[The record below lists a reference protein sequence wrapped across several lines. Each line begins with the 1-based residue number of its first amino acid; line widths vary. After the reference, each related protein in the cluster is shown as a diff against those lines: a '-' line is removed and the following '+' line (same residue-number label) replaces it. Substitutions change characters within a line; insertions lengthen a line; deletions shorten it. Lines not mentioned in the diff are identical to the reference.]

1 MALNEIEFSN
11 KKTASL
17 KNTLL
22 SEEQLF
28 GYEVAKQVEKQN
40 DEKKPELKSFVPAR
54 EEDDVA
60 TISAGGHFGQ
70 YYDIYGTHATN
81 DKDLILK
88 YRAAAEQP
96 EVDMAIQDIVD
107 EAIASLEHGD
117 PAYIVLD
124 DLRYDKPVKE
134 KITQEFQNVLRL
146 LKFSE
151 NGADIFRNWY
161 VDGRLYYHI
170 VVDTKK
176 PKEGI
181 QDLRMIDPIKMRRVR
196 EIKTETDRYTNA
208 KLTEV
213 EKEYYIFDDTV
224 NFNQST
230 GAMSGLGG
238 LSVNADSEKNQAL
251 KVAPEAIVR
260 VTSGLMDTS
269 RKKTLS
275 YLHKAL
281 KVVNQLRMTEDALII
296 YRLARAPERRIFY
309 VDVGNL
315 PKSKA
320 EEYVNKIMAKYRNKI
335 VYDANTGSIKDQRH
349 HMSMMED
356 FWLPRRE
363 GNRGTEIDTLQGGE
377 NLGQIDDVVYFQK
390 RLYKALNIPQTRLEP
405 EESFTTGRATEINRD
420 EVKFQKFINR
430 LRKKFSKLFL
440 DILKT
445 QLQLKG
451 IVSETDWDDIV
462 QDIKIDYVQDNHFYE
477 LKEYEILRDRLDI
490 LRDVEEY
497 VGKYFSR
504 NWVRRNILQFDDD
517 QIKKISTEIEDEKKS
532 GEIKEEEDGR
542 W

>member
-1 MALNEIEFSN
+1 MELNELNLSN
-11 KKTASL
+11 NKTSNL
-17 KNTLL
+17 NDVLL

-28 GYEVAKQVEKQN
+28 GYEITKRIEKQN
-40 DEKKPELKSFVPAR
+40 DEEKKDLKSFIPAR

-60 TISAGGHFGQ
+60 TISAGGYFGQ

-88 YRAAAEQP
+88 YRSASEQP
-96 EVDMAIQDIVD
+96 EVDTAIQDIVD

-124 DLRYDKPVKE
+124 DLPYEEKVKN
-134 KITQEFQNVLRL
+134 KITQEFKNVLRL
-146 LKFSE
+146 LNFSE
-151 NGADIFRNWY
+151 NGSDIFRNWY
-161 VDGRLYYHI
+161 IDGRLYYHI
-170 VVDTKK
+170 IVDTKK

-196 EIKTETDRYTNA
+196 EVKTEVDKLTNA

-213 EKEYYIFDDTV
+213 ENEYYIYDDSVTTEM
-224 NFNQST
+224 ST
-230 GAMSGLGG
+230 TSLSGLGG
-238 LSVNADSEKNQAL
+238 IGVNTNQGSNQAL
-251 KVAPEAIVR
+251 KIAPEAIVR

-275 YLHKAL
+275 HLHKAL
-281 KVVNQLRMTEDALII
+281 KIINQLRMAEDSLII

-309 VDVGNL
+309 IDVGNL
-315 PKSKA
+315 PKTKA
-320 EEYVNKIMAKYRNKI
+320 EEYVNKMMAKYRNKI
-335 VYDANTGSIKDQRH
+335 VYDANTGNIKDQRH

-363 GNRGTEIDTLQGGE
+363 GGRGTEIDTLPGGE

-390 RLYKALNIPQTRLEP
+390 QLYKSLNIPQTRLEP
-405 EESFTTGRATEINRD
+405 EEAFTTGRATEINRD

-430 LRKKFSKLFL
+430 LRKKFSHLFL

-451 IVSETDWDDIV
+451 IVSESDWEDIV
-462 QDIKIDYVQDNHFYE
+462 QDIKIDFVQDNHFYE
-477 LKEYEILRDRLDI
+477 LKEYEIMRDRLDI
-490 LRDVEEY
+490 LRDIEEY
-497 VGKYFSR
+497 VGTYFSR
-504 NWVRRNILQFDDD
+504 EWVRKNILQFDEETSK
-517 QIKKISTEIEDEKKS
+517 QLTKQIEDEKKS
-532 GEIKEEEDGR
+532 GEIDEDDEG